1 MISITHYIIFYLG
14 ENVMVAANEQLIG
27 VSTWLDYPKEP
38 KFNLTANLSR
48 HDGCYNHQKKK
59 KKKTLTHNCTISIEV
74 VRWKCGRKHGVSS
87 HAITNE
93 KIAK

>member
-38 KFNLTANLSR
+38 KFNLTANLSK
-48 HDGCYNHQKKK
+48 HDVCYNHPKKK
-59 KKKTLTHNCTISIEV
+59 KNQTKLNPQLHNFYWGC
-74 VRWKCGRKHGVSS
+74 
-87 HAITNE
+87 
-93 KIAK
+93 

>member
-1 MISITHYIIFYLG
+1 
-14 ENVMVAANEQLIG
+14 MVAANEQLIG

-48 HDGCYNHQKKK
+48 HDEMLQPPKKKK
-59 KKKTLTHNCTISIEV
+59 KKKTLTHNCTSSIEV
-74 VRWKCGRKHGVSS
+74 VRWKCGRKHGVRS